1 MKGSGPWYTKDNR
14 SLTMNNP
21 SFLSVRTLAGSREV
35 RKSTCF
41 ACGLLLLLLI
51 IICTSGVS
59 ASEVPPATYPADT
72 GYPSPD
78 GIVIYFFYNQ
88 HCGDCQKA
96 ISFIQDLH
104 RQQPDVQIKAFDI
117 FDNATNDALYQEMN
131 ERYGHPFSPVPS
143 VFIGDRQIIGIES
156 IETDLP
162 GAIDA
167 SRANGTS
174 ILTPFP
180 TPTGG
185 NESPESPVSKLTLPL
200 IISAALVDG
209 INPCAFAVFVF
220 LLVTI
225 MTLESRKK
233 MLLVGSVF
241 IAAVFL
247 FYFFSGLGI
256 FAIVQ
261 VSGIAR
267 IFSLVAAGVAVIIGL
282 VTIRDAFSG
291 DEGAMLA
298 IPGSRKATVEAY
310 VRKGS
315 LPAAFI
321 LGILVGMFELPCT
334 GGIYLAIL
342 SLLSHQGTMTAGL
355 PYLLIYNVFFIIPLI
370 LILVI
375 VSFGL
380 PPERLNSWRVEHR
393 KVVRLCMGAL
403 MIGIGVFIIITA
415 YFW

>member
-1 MKGSGPWYTKDNR
+1 MITQACISGR
-14 SLTMNNP
+14 IISCRR
-21 SFLSVRTLAGSREV
+21 SFLKPALFPRGL
-35 RKSTCF
+35 F
-41 ACGLLLLLLI
+41 LLLLLGV
-51 IICTSGVS
+51 ICAGGVS
-59 ASEVPPATYPADT
+59 ASEMPPVTYPADT
-72 GYPSPD
+72 RNLSPD

-88 HCGDCQKA
+88 HCADCQQA

-104 RQQPDVQIKAFDI
+104 RQQPDIQVKAYDI
-117 FDNATNDALYQEMN
+117 FDNATNDALFQEMN
-131 ERYGHPFSPVPS
+131 DRYGHPFSPVPS
-143 VFIGDRQIIGIES
+143 VFIGDRQITGIES
-156 IETDLP
+156 IRTELP
-162 GAIDA
+162 RAIDA
-167 SRANGTS
+167 FRINGTT
-174 ILTPFP
+174 ILTPGP

-185 NESPESPVSKLTLPL
+185 PVSPVSELTLPL

-220 LLVTI
+220 LLVTM
-225 MTLESRKK
+225 MTLESRRK

-241 IAAVFL
+241 IVAVFL

-291 DEGAMLA
+291 DDGPMLA

-315 LPAAFI
+315 IPAAFI

-342 SLLSHQGTMTAGL
+342 SLLSHQGTMMAGL
-355 PYLLIYNVFFIIPLI
+355 PFLLIYNVFFIIPLAV
-370 LILVI
+370 ILVV

>member
-1 MKGSGPWYTKDNR
+1 MTHSTFTTPRISSTGKRCLHPGSVFRIT
-14 SLTMNNP
+14 
-21 SFLSVRTLAGSREV
+21 
-35 RKSTCF
+35 
-41 ACGLLLLLLI
+41 LLLLLVLL
-51 IICTSGVS
+51 CTNVVT
-59 ASEVPPATYPADT
+59 ASEDPLVSYSEDAVPPDV
-72 GYPSPD
+72 
-78 GIVIYFFYNQ
+78 ILIYFFYNP
-88 HCGDCQKA
+88 HCADCQKA
-96 ISFIQDLH
+96 IPFMQNIP
-104 RQQPDVQIKAFDI
+104 RENPDVWVKAFDI
-117 FDNATNDALYQEMN
+117 SETANDALFQEMN

-143 VFIGDRQIIGIES
+143 VFIGDRQITGIDS
-156 IETDLP
+156 IRTELP
-162 GAIDA
+162 GAIDTF
-167 SRANGTS
+167 RVNGTT
-174 ILTPFP
+174 ILTPVP

-185 NESPESPVSKLTLPL
+185 QVSPVSPVSKLALPL

-241 IAAVFL
+241 IVAVFL

-267 IFSLVAAGVAVIIGL
+267 IFSLVAAGVAVIIGII
-282 VTIRDAFSG
+282 TIRDAFSG
-291 DEGAMLA
+291 EDGTMLA

-342 SLLSHQGTMTAGL
+342 SLLSHQGTISAGL

-370 LILVI
+370 LILII

>member
-1 MKGSGPWYTKDNR
+1 
-14 SLTMNNP
+14 MNTP
-21 SFLSVRTLAGSREV
+21 VDLPGRTIVCRRGVLPP
-35 RKSTCF
+35 TYF
-41 ACGLLLLLLI
+41 TCGLLLLALMV
-51 IICTSGVS
+51 ICTSSVS
-59 ASEVPPATYPADT
+59 ASEAPPATYPADT
-72 GYPSPD
+72 GYPSMEGP
-78 GIVIYFFYNQ
+78 VIWFFYNQ
-88 HCGDCQKA
+88 HCGDCQQA

-104 RQQPDVQIKAFDI
+104 RQQPDIRVQAFDI
-117 FDNATNDALYQEMN
+117 FDNATNDALFQAMN
-131 ERYGHPFSPVPS
+131 ERYGNPFSPVPS
-143 VFIGDRQIIGIES
+143 VFIGDQQITGIEA
-156 IETDLP
+156 IRADLP
-162 GAIDA
+162 GVIDA
-167 SRANGTS
+167 YRMNGTTL
-174 ILTPFP
+174 LTPVP
-180 TPTGG
+180 TPTEGPV
-185 NESPESPVSKLTLPL
+185 SAVSPVSHLTLPL

-241 IAAVFL
+241 IVAVFL

-267 IFSLVAAGVAVIIGL
+267 IFSLIAAGVAVVVGVI
-282 VTIRDAFSG
+282 TIRDAFSG
-291 DEGAMLA
+291 DDGAMLA

-342 SLLSHQGTMTAGL
+342 SLLSHQGTISAGI
-355 PYLLIYNVFFIIPLI
+355 PYLLIYNVFFIIPLVLI
-370 LILVI
+370 LII

-403 MIGIGVFIIITA
+403 MIGIGVFIIVTA

>member
-1 MKGSGPWYTKDNR
+1 MGVLKP
-14 SLTMNNP
+14 
-21 SFLSVRTLAGSREV
+21 
-35 RKSTCF
+35 TCF
-41 ACGLLLLLLI
+41 ACGLLLLLVMV
-51 IICTSGVS
+51 ICAGCVS
-59 ASEVPPATYPADT
+59 ASEVPPANYPADA
-72 GYPSPD
+72 GNSSPY

-88 HCGDCQKA
+88 HCGDCQQA

-104 RQQPDVQIKAFDI
+104 RQQPDIQVKAFDI
-117 FDNATNDALYQEMN
+117 FDNATNDALFQEMN

-143 VFIGDRQIIGIES
+143 VFIGDRQITGIDS
-156 IETDLP
+156 IRTELP
-162 GAIDA
+162 GAIDTF
-167 SRANGTS
+167 RMNGTT
-174 ILTPFP
+174 ILTPVP

-185 NESPESPVSKLTLPL
+185 QVSPVSPVSKLALPL

-241 IAAVFL
+241 IVAVFL

-267 IFSLVAAGVAVIIGL
+267 IFSLVAAGVAVIIGII
-282 VTIRDAFSG
+282 TIRDAFSG
-291 DEGAMLA
+291 EDGAMLA

-342 SLLSHQGTMTAGL
+342 SLFSHQGTISAGL

-370 LILVI
+370 LILII

-380 PPERLNSWRVEHR
+380 PPERLNIWRVEHR

-415 YFW
+415 SFW

>member
-1 MKGSGPWYTKDNR
+1 
-14 SLTMNNP
+14 MNTP
-21 SFLSVRTLAGSREV
+21 VDLPGRTLVCRRVVLPPAN
-35 RKSTCF
+35 F
-41 ACGLLLLLLI
+41 ACGLLLLALMFTCI
-51 IICTSGVS
+51 SGVT
-59 ASEVPPATYPADT
+59 ASEVPPATYPANT
-72 GYPSPD
+72 GFSSMEGP
-78 GIVIYFFYNQ
+78 VIWFFYNQ
-88 HCGDCQKA
+88 HCGDCQQA
-96 ISFIQDLH
+96 ITFIQDLH
-104 RQQPDVQIKAFDI
+104 RQQPDIRVQAFDI
-117 FDNATNDALYQEMN
+117 LDNATSDALFQAMN

-143 VFIGDRQIIGIES
+143 VFIGDRQITGIEA
-156 IETDLP
+156 IRADLP

-167 SRANGTS
+167 YRVNGTTL
-174 ILTPFP
+174 LTPVP
-180 TPTGG
+180 TPTDG
-185 NESPESPVSKLTLPL
+185 PVSPVSPVSRLTLPL
-200 IISAALVDG
+200 IITAALVDG

-220 LLVTI
+220 LLVTL
-225 MTLESRKK
+225 MTLESQKK

-241 IAAVFL
+241 IVAVFL

-267 IFSLVAAGVAVIIGL
+267 IFSLVAAGVAVVVGAI
-282 VTIRDAFSG
+282 TIRDAFSG
-291 DEGAMLA
+291 EDGAMLA

-315 LPAAFI
+315 LPAAFL

-342 SLLSHQGTMTAGL
+342 SLLSHQGTISAGI
-355 PYLLIYNVFFIIPLI
+355 PYLLIYNVFFIIPLVLI
-370 LILVI
+370 LII

-380 PPERLNSWRVEHR
+380 PPEQLNSWRVEHR